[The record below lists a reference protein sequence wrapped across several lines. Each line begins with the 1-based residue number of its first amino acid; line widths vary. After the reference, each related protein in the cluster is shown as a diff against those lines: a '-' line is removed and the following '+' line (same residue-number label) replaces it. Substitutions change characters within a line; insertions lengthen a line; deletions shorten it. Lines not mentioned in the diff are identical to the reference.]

1 MARAAG
7 GQLGAL
13 IELTSEQV
21 DVIRPPM
28 PRFDMMQKASVETS
42 IQPGDEKITASVTG
56 RWRFIS
62 QR

>member
-1 MARAAG
+1 
-7 GQLGAL
+7 
-13 IELTSEQV
+13 
-21 DVIRPPM
+21 M

-42 IQPGDEKITASVTG
+42 IQPGEEKITASVTG